1 MKPRLLMIEDDA
13 AIADALKLVLESE
26 DYDVRQVDHG
36 DRGLEIGTREDF
48 DAVLCDLRLPG
59 LSGIDL
65 VRQLHSVKPRLPILL
80 MTAHGTA
87 ETAIEAMKLGAFDY
101 LIKPPDMRELIN
113 SLAKAVSASRLMTEH
128 VSLGS
133 PASETETAIIG
144 QSRAMQTI
152 YKEVGVIAASSV
164 PVLIRGETGTGKEL
178 IARAIYQYSPR
189 AAKPFV
195 AVNCAAVPEALLES
209 ELFGHEKG
217 AFTGADQRRIG
228 RFEQAGEG
236 TIFLDEIGDLTL
248 STQVKLLRVLQE
260 KVIQRVGGRE
270 TIPIDFRVIA
280 ATHRDLETAMR
291 EKQFREDL
299 FYRLNVATVSLPAL
313 RDRAED
319 IPALVRYF
327 LQKHGRESGLEKP
340 TIEVRAMDFLQN
352 QRWPGNVRELENVIR
367 KTSLR
372 ARGFAISE
380 EDVRSVLAGKET
392 TPVMTARASL
402 EDIVAELVGAGRR
415 GEIDNARERL
425 LETVEREL
433 FNQAIRAAGGNQARA
448 SRWVGVSRLTM
459 REKLTQFKIPAGRD
473 DASADSAPKA
483 ED

>member
-26 DYDVRQVDHG
+26 DYLVRQVSDGGH
-36 DRGLEIGTREDF
+36 GLEIASQEEF
-48 DAVLCDLRLPG
+48 DAVLTDLRLPG
-59 LSGIDL
+59 ISGIDL
-65 VRQLHSVKPRLPILL
+65 VRQLHQRKPRLPILL

-101 LIKPPDMRELIN
+101 LIKPPDMRELIT
-113 SLAKAVSASRLMTEH
+113 SLAKAVSASRLMSEH
-128 VSLGS
+128 VALGN
-133 PASETETAIIG
+133 PATPTETAIVG
-144 QSRAMQTI
+144 QSRAMQAI

-178 IARAIYQYSPR
+178 IARAIYQHSPR
-189 AAKPFV
+189 SEKPFV

-209 ELFGHEKG
+209 ELFGHERG
-217 AFTGADQRRIG
+217 SFTGADQRRIG

-236 TIFLDEIGDLTL
+236 TIFLDEIGDLSP

-280 ATHRDLETAMR
+280 ATHRDLETAIV

-299 FYRLNVATVSLPAL
+299 FYRLNVATIRLPAL
-313 RDRAED
+313 RDRVED
-319 IPALVRYF
+319 IPSLVRYF
-327 LQKHGRESGLEKP
+327 LKKHGEESGLENP
-340 TIEVRAMDFLQN
+340 TIDTRAMEFLQG

-367 KTSLR
+367 QAILR
-372 ARGFAISE
+372 ARGFAISD
-380 EDVRSVLAGKET
+380 EDVRGVVAGKEAA
-392 TPVMTARASL
+392 PLMTARAAL
-402 EDIVAELVGAGRR
+402 EDMVAELLNAGRR
-415 GEIDNARERL
+415 GEVDNARERL

-433 FNQAIRAAGGNQARA
+433 FTQAIRAAGGNQARA

-459 REKLTQFKIPAGRD
+459 RDKLTQFKIPAGRD
-473 DASADSAPKA
+473 DAAA
-483 ED
+483 ESGAKSED